1 MSVSPPSTDPAD
13 ATAPG
18 EPPRWRGLTRAQRL
32 GLVAT
37 FVAAGAAGALH
48 YGGAAGIAAFT
59 AATLALG
66 GLAWLVSFATE
77 ALGERTGPAVTGV
90 LQSTLGNLPELFVV
104 IFALRAGEV
113 VVAQASI
120 VGSLLAN
127 ALLVLGF
134 TLIAGARA
142 APDGV
147 MRFHRRLPNDTATL
161 LMLAVFII
169 VLLGISGA
177 ANDRASRHQ
186 TEISAIG
193 AVALLSVYVFWL
205 LGYLRPRTGGVEPA
219 LATHRQAP
227 HLSLA
232 VTIALLAA
240 GGAGAALVSEW
251 FIAELEPAIET
262 LGVSRAFAG
271 LVIVAIAGN
280 AAEHVAG
287 IFLAAKGKSDL
298 AVSVVKNSV
307 SQIAVFLF
315 PVLILIS
322 LAFESRLT
330 FVIPPVQIGALF
342 LMAIAVWQVTGD
354 GEAEAFEGWALVAL
368 YVLTAVVTFYE

>member
-1 MSVSPPSTDPAD
+1 MAVRPSADPAE
-13 ATAPG
+13 ATAPD
-18 EPPRWRGLTRAQRL
+18 ERRRYRGLTRLQVL
-32 GLVAT
+32 GLLATLVAT
-37 FVAAGAAGALH
+37 GAAGALH
-48 YGGAAGIAAFT
+48 YGGAPGIAAF
-59 AATLALG
+59 ALATLALG

-104 IFALRAGEV
+104 VFALRAGET

-127 ALLVLGF
+127 AFLVLGL

-169 VLLGISGA
+169 VLLGISGG

-186 TEISAIG
+186 VEISAIG
-193 AVALLSVYVFWL
+193 AVALLSVYIFWL
-205 LGYLRPRTGGVEPA
+205 HGYLRRRPGVEPA
-219 LATHRQAP
+219 LESTSHRA
-227 HLSLA
+227 HLVLPL
-232 VTIALLAA
+232 VLALLA
-240 GGAGAALVSEW
+240 GGGVGAALVSEW
-251 FIAELEPAIET
+251 FIAELEPAIDT
-262 LGVSRAFAG
+262 LNISRPFAG

-287 IFLAAKGKSDL
+287 VFLAMKGKSDL

-315 PVLILIS
+315 PVLVLIS
-322 LAFESRLT
+322 LAFEHRLT

-368 YVLTAVVTFYE
+368 YVIMAVVTFYE

>member
-1 MSVSPPSTDPAD
+1 MSVSPPNTDPAD
-13 ATAPG
+13 ATAPD
-18 EPPRWRGLTRAQRL
+18 ERRRWRGLTRGQGL
-32 GLVAT
+32 GLLAT
-37 FVAAGAAGALH
+37 FVAAGAAGSLH
-48 YGGAAGIAAFT
+48 YGGASGIAAFT

-134 TLIAGARA
+134 TLIAGARV

-169 VLLGISGA
+169 VLLGISGG
-177 ANDRASRHQ
+177 ANDRASQHQ

-193 AVALLSVYVFWL
+193 AVALLSVYLFWL
-205 LGYLRPRTGGVEPA
+205 LGYLRPRTGVEPA
-219 LATHRQAP
+219 LATHVGGP
-227 HLSLA
+227 HLSLR

-251 FIAELEPAIET
+251 FIAELEPAVET
-262 LGVSRAFAG
+262 LGISKAFAG

-322 LAFESRLT
+322 LAFDNHLT

>member
-1 MSVSPPSTDPAD
+1 MAVRPSEPAEV
-13 ATAPG
+13 TAPD
-18 EPPRWRGLTRAQRL
+18 EQRRFRGLTRLQVL
-32 GLVAT
+32 TLLVT
-37 FVAAGAAGALH
+37 LVVTGAAGSLH
-48 YGGAAGIAAFT
+48 YGGAPGIAAF
-59 AATLALG
+59 AAAAVALG
-66 GLAWLVSFATE
+66 GLAWIVSFATE
-77 ALGERTGPAVTGV
+77 ALGERTGPALTGV

-127 ALLVLGF
+127 AFLVLGL

-147 MRFHRRLPNDTATL
+147 MRFHKRLPNDTATL
-161 LMLAVFII
+161 LLLAVFII

-177 ANDRASRHQ
+177 ANDRASQHQ
-186 TEISAIG
+186 VEISAAG

-205 LGYLRPRTGGVEPA
+205 YGYLRGRPGAEPA
-219 LATHRQAP
+219 LESEP
-227 HLSLA
+227 HGPRLA
-232 VTIALLAA
+232 MPLVLCLLAA
-240 GGAGAALVSEW
+240 GGVGAALVSEW

-287 IFLAAKGKSDL
+287 VFLAAKGKSDL

-315 PVLILIS
+315 PALVLIS
-322 LAFESRLT
+322 LAFQNRLT
-330 FVIPPVQIGALF
+330 FVLPPVQIGALF
-342 LMAIAVWQVTGD
+342 LMAIADWQVTGD

-368 YVLTAVVTFYE
+368 YVLMGVVTFYE